1 MKPKF
6 DHVGIVVKNLEKTL
20 EFLSKLFEVEL
31 PPSSSPLSKL
41 FRVIDLPEFAGGIRA
56 AMVPTDGPDSTT
68 IDLMEPKGESWLMDF
83 LRANGDM
90 AVAEICFRVDD
101 IEKFYDK
108 VKETGF
114 TPVDG
119 NGEPL
124 VDKKYLLITIP
135 GVPLEIKYFYFNIPF
150 KPNQGPAFEILEVP
164 EVSEEE
170 LLELLKNI

>member
-6 DHVGIVVKNLEKTL
+6 DHIGIVVKNMEKTL

-31 PPSSSPLSKL
+31 PPSSSPLSKVY
-41 FRVIDLPEFAGGIRA
+41 RILPGQDGGRW
-56 AMVPTDGPDSTT
+56 AMVPTDGLDSTK
-68 IDLMEPKGESWLMDF
+68 IEPLEPKGESWLTDF

-108 VKETGF
+108 VKEMGL

-124 VDKKYLLITIP
+124 VDKKYFRVPIS
-135 GVPLEIKYFYFNIPF
+135 GVPAEIKCFYFNLSL
-150 KPNQGPAFEILEVP
+150 KPNKGPAFEILEYP
-164 EVSEEE
+164 DVSEEE
-170 LLELLKNI
+170 ILELLKNI

>member
-6 DHVGIVVKNLEKTL
+6 DHIGIVVKNMEKTL
-20 EFLSKLFEVEL
+20 EFLSKLFEVGL
-31 PPSSSPLSKL
+31 PPSSSPLSKV

-56 AMVPTDGPDSTT
+56 AIVPTDGPDSTT
-68 IDLMEPKGESWLMDF
+68 IHLMEPKGESWLMDF

-108 VKETGF
+108 VKEMGF

-124 VDKKYLLITIP
+124 VDKKYFLITIP
-135 GVPLEIKYFYFNIPF
+135 GVPLEIKCFYFNLPL
-150 KPNQGPAFEILEVP
+150 KPNQGPAFHFLEVP
-164 EVSEEE
+164 EEE
-170 LLELLKNI
+170 LLEILKNI